1 MSSTAELVE
10 KPGKRSGTAIR
21 AKGQKRVATILEAAR
36 SILIEDGYT
45 QFSLRNIASRA
56 GIHLSNLQYYFR
68 GKDELIHGLMGFIAD
83 EYAQNYHAMFSKM
96 PEDPE
101 QRLKAALDYLLTD
114 IRNSK
119 TRRFF
124 IQFWAL
130 LESSDAHSGVLLNK
144 MYAMHIGTLCE
155 LISAVNPALSEGKL
169 QQRSAMV
176 AAMIEGMMLMIDDAD
191 EKLGKGEAVIEE
203 EMKKQIFRIAMDS

>member
-1 MSSTAELVE
+1 MSSTAAET
-10 KPGKRSGTAIR
+10 KPAGKRSGTAIR
-21 AKGQKRVATILEAAR
+21 AKGQKRVIAILEAAR
-36 SILIEDGYT
+36 CILIEDGYT

-56 GIHLSNLQYYFR
+56 GIHLSNLQYYFP

-83 EYAQNYHAMFSKM
+83 EYEQNYHAMFRKM

-101 QRLKAALDYLLTD
+101 QRLKAAIQYLLAD

-130 LESSDAHSGVLLNK
+130 LESSDAHSGVLLNR
-144 MYAMHIGTLCE
+144 MYAMHIATLCE
-155 LISAVNPALSEGKL
+155 LIAAVNVDLGPGQL
-169 QQRSAMV
+169 QQR
-176 AAMIEGMMLMIDDAD
+176 AAMIAALIEGMMLMIDDAD
-191 EKLGKGEAVIEE
+191 EKLAPGETAIEQ
-203 EMKKQIFRIAMDS
+203 EMEKQILRIAMDE